1 MEQMYQIVNYE
12 TGEVFT
18 GPALPKNRSYCCSWY
33 YRKALSVARDN
44 VRCGMLGVGGRHRPH
59 RGVHLYALADG
70 MVAWEVAL
78 S

>member
-1 MEQMYQIVNYE
+1 MEHMYKIVNYE
-12 TGEVFT
+12 LGEVYNLLI
-18 GPALPKNRSYCCSWY
+18 PSKDRSYCCGLY

-44 VRCGMLGVGGRHRPH
+44 VRCGMIGVGGRHRPH

-70 MVAWEVAL
+70 MVAWEVSL

>member
-1 MEQMYQIVNYE
+1 MEQMYKVVNYE

-18 GPALPKNRSYCCSWY
+18 GSALPENRSYLCGVY
-33 YRKALSVARDN
+33 YRKALSIARDN

-70 MVAWEVAL
+70 MVAWEVTL